1 MPPLVPMT
9 PVQGPSS
16 KALRAIFGSGPLNS
30 AGDGT
35 EPFLT
40 PMMSPLRLP
49 SCPCSPALGLRSVAS
64 PEVLKTPPIT
74 LPAAGVLSSPAS
86 EGVSAQGPFTSL
98 FTVLFAH
105 GPNKNDQATAGTA
118 EGQPNGEV
126 PLDPAGTLSISPSL
140 VPPPAP
146 VLGPSQSPD
155 LPSSPMLDML
165 PPSLAPAIAA
175 ELAELRG

>member
-49 SCPCSPALGLRSVAS
+49 SCPCSPALGLRS
-64 PEVLKTPPIT
+64 
-74 LPAAGVLSSPAS
+74 AGVLSSPAS